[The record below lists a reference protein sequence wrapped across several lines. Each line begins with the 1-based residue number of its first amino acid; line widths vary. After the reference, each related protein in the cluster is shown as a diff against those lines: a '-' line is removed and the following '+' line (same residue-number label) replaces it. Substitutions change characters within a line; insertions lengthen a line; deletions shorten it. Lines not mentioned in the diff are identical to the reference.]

1 MSSLPLTFPVMVFP
15 MECCPSH
22 HCLKRTYKCS
32 RLPNEVPSLRFLP
45 ILCDAPVSRGG
56 GSLPVYWLP
65 HNAWVTAVLRTAAP
79 VPLSPNW
86 MTAILALGKG

>member
-1 MSSLPLTFPVMVFP
+1 MKSHLSGS
-15 MECCPSH
+15 CPS
-22 HCLKRTYKCS
+22 CVTPLF
-32 RLPNEVPSLRFLP
+32 P
-45 ILCDAPVSRGG
+45 